1 MASAN
6 AGAGP
11 WLHRCAPAV
20 GSLACKWQTLPG
32 RSLFAA
38 PGWRQ
43 SRCEGA
49 DSLPSTLDLALAAA
63 AAASDKQARD
73 VVVLD
78 VSEPLVICD
87 YFVICSGSNDRQVR
101 AIAEEVERA
110 CRAEGTRPLRREGER
125 EAQWILLD
133 FIDVVVHV
141 FHQEEREYYDLERL
155 WRDAPVVARS
165 NELGSLVTA

>member
-1 MASAN
+1 MFRTPRASPMDAS
-6 AGAGP
+6 
-11 WLHRCAPAV
+11 LHRDQLARSHASGKLSQVGHVPRPA
-20 GSLACKWQTLPG
+20 
-32 RSLFAA
+32 
-38 PGWRQ
+38 RQ
-43 SRCEGA
+43 LSRCEGA
-49 DSLPSTLDLALAAA
+49 DSLPSTLDLALTAA

-101 AIAEEVERA
+101 AIAEAVQQA
-110 CRAEGTRPLRREGER
+110 CREGGARPLRREGER
-125 EAQWILLD
+125 EAHWILLD

-165 NELGSLVTA
+165 NEVGSLVTA

>member
-1 MASAN
+1 MA
-6 AGAGP
+6 
-11 WLHRCAPAV
+11 L
-20 GSLACKWQTLPG
+20 T
-32 RSLFAA
+32 
-38 PGWRQ
+38 
-43 SRCEGA
+43 
-49 DSLPSTLDLALAAA
+49 AA

-101 AIAEEVERA
+101 AIAEAVEQA
-110 CRAEGTRPLRREGER
+110 CREEGAR

-165 NELGSLVTA
+165 NEVGSLVTA

>member
-1 MASAN
+1 MVAPLHTPQLARYRAS
-6 AGAGP
+6 GK
-11 WLHRCAPAV
+11 LCQV
-20 GSLACKWQTLPG
+20 G
-32 RSLFAA
+32 RS
-38 PGWRQ
+38 PSGRGWH
-43 SRCEGA
+43 SRYEGA
-49 DSLPSTLDLALAAA
+49 DSLPSTLELALTAA

-110 CRAEGTRPLRREGER
+110 CKDHGARPLRREGER
-125 EAQWILLD
+125 EAHWILLD
-133 FIDVVVHV
+133 FVDVVVHV